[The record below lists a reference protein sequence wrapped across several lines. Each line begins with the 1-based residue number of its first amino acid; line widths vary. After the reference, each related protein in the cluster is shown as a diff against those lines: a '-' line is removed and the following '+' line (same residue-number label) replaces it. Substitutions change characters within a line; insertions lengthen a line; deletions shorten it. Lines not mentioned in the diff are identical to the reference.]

1 MSANVTGVAEV
12 KQNLNKMLGD
22 IVLVSDKALM
32 AAGLRIMAAA
42 QLKVP
47 VDTGRLRTSAK
58 ADVLKKGS
66 ALTGGGVVSVKFNT
80 EYAQKV
86 HEDLH
91 ARHTVGE
98 AKYLENAVI
107 EETPG
112 VIRDVKRIMGIK

>member
-1 MSANVTGVAEV
+1 MSVNVTGVAEV

-47 VDTGRLRTSAK
+47 VDTGRLRASARTT
-58 ADVLKKGS
+58 VLKKGGT
-66 ALTGGGVVSVKFNT
+66 LTGGGVVSVKFNT

-86 HEDLH
+86 HQDLH